1 MAGVDAEMY
10 EAADIDGATR
20 VQKIW
25 YITVKAIKP
34 TIILLFIMSV
44 GGILSSNTEMILLL
58 YNNSTLKTADV
69 IGTYVYRL
77 GIEGGKFSY
86 TTAVN
91 LFMSLI
97 AFSLTTIAN
106 RVSNKLTGSGLG

>member
-1 MAGVDAEMY
+1 
-10 EAADIDGATR
+10 
-20 VQKIW
+20 
-25 YITVKAIKP
+25 
-34 TIILLFIMSV
+34 MSV
-44 GGILSSNTEMILLL
+44 GHILSSNTDMILLL
-58 YNNSTLKTADV
+58 YNSSTYKTADV

-97 AFSLTTIAN
+97 AFALTSVAN
-106 RVSNKLTGSGLG
+106 RVSNKLTGSGLW